1 MTNSQ
6 NYLLNQINNGR
17 TFKQYSYKKTTKLQ
31 FTDNMETVN
40 IKTVMALRKKGYSIV
55 WEINK

>member
-17 TFKQYSYKKTTKLQ
+17 TFKQYAYKNTTKLQ
-31 FTDNMETVN
+31 FSDNMETVN
-40 IKTVMALRKKGYSIV
+40 IKTVMALRKKGHSIV
-55 WEINK
+55 WEINN

>member
-1 MTNSQ
+1 MTKSQ

-17 TFKQYSYKKTTKLQ
+17 TFKQYAYKWTNKLQ

-40 IKTVMALRKKGYSIV
+40 IKTVGALRKKGYSIV